1 MAAAIG
7 QGVLVLLHSLSQ
19 GPADTGRPRREKLVR
34 PHPTAGRG
42 SKRIARV
49 NSNARGGQRAPA
61 LDGGSDELVQKG
73 EQSQVAVF
81 GGSPPNR
88 GS

>member
-19 GPADTGRPRREKLVR
+19 GPADAGRPRREKLVR